1 MFKIVSIV
9 VASPPMKI
17 SISGYLLVRFAP
29 KPAMSLKPLKA
40 GLVQAMR
47 REVLVSESGTTRRSV
62 TGPGGTEGGG
72 EGVIN
77 KHRNSW
83 KIK

>member
-1 MFKIVSIV
+1 MT
-9 VASPPMKI
+9 VALPGMTNAFSDW
-17 SISGYLLVRFAP
+17 LLVRFIL

-40 GLVQAMR
+40 ELVQAMR

-77 KHRNSW
+77 KHSNSW